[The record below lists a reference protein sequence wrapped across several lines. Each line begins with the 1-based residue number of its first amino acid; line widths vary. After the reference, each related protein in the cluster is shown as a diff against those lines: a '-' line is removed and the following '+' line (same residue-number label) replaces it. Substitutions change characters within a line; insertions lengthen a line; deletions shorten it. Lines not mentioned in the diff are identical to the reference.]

1 MDLVKGKKLIQAKKF
16 DQALSFFLNELEAG
30 NKSVRLYF
38 FLGFVYFEL
47 NQIQNSINY
56 YKLALKIEPKSIDII
71 LKLANANYVLGNFL
85 TSKSL
90 YTKVIKINK
99 FNPRGYYGLYLIKPQ
114 YLTSKYATDL
124 IEIKN
129 RNINSHDTYLAEYLL
144 SKIAKQ
150 KNYYETELLHLK
162 KYQEEC
168 FKSKNEQ
175 NLQGLFYYNNIIA
188 KHYDKIKFEKKL
200 SGGQELKN
208 ISPIFIIGLPRSG
221 STLVESIISAA
232 KSDILSLGETSIFNT
247 SIVNQIKN
255 HIFQR
260 NFEIEKYVFSIDIS
274 ELEKNIINRYQN
286 YLPKNNYQ
294 KFFIDKS
301 LENFFNIESILK
313 VFPNAKFINT
323 KRDYKDSVIA
333 IYQAMLPDLPWTHSI
348 SDILNHIDIYIK
360 LTTFYEKK
368 YPNHILT
375 INLEELTNNQKF
387 YTKKIFKFC
396 NLSWTPEIL
405 KFYKKK
411 NLIVKTLSNTQLR
424 GQITPYNQTKY
435 KPYFKILEN
444 FRNKYDWLN

>member
-1 MDLVKGKKLIQAKKF
+1 MDLVEGKKLIQAKKF

-247 SIVNQIKN
+247 SIINQIKN